1 RVSSSMS
8 CLILH
13 VTLPHTAPRCS
24 FSSPLPCCLPWLR
37 SVEEVLDHR
46 RTLLALEA
54 SGPVALL
61 EEWQRWASSP
71 RHARGRLWTLSPAS
85 GGPGSCGGPAAARL
99 RSALSRAQLA
109 QARRSAAEQRTS
121 FRRRQLLRC
130 LVGRAEAALAAAAHV
145 ARQRA
150 VRRPG
155 LQPAAAAAGRPRPH
169 PTAKRRW
176 ASEAATGESSVGA
189 ARAKRACRPEARASG
204 A

>member
-109 QARRSAAEQRTS
+109 QARSRVREEARRRAQARRSAAEQRTS

-145 ARQRA
+145 ARQR
-150 VRRPG
+150 RPFSSDH
-155 LQPAAAAAGRPRPH
+155 H
-169 PTAKRRW
+169 P
-176 ASEAATGESSVGA
+176 
-189 ARAKRACRPEARASG
+189 
-204 A
+204 

>member
-1 RVSSSMS
+1 GMPQRARDHDGGYLSVSYA
-8 CLILH
+8 
-13 VTLPHTAPRCS
+13 VPPARAT
-24 FSSPLPCCLPWLR
+24 
-37 SVEEVLDHR
+37 
-46 RTLLALEA
+46 
-54 SGPVALL
+54 
-61 EEWQRWASSP
+61 
-71 RHARGRLWTLSPAS
+71 RGRLWTLSPAS

>member
-1 RVSSSMS
+1 GLSTADRRVRKPSQKITETSQNTQEHYGMPQRARDHDGGY
-8 CLILH
+8 L
-13 VTLPHTAPRCS
+13 
-24 FSSPLPCCLPWLR
+24 
-37 SVEEVLDHR
+37 SVSYAVPPAR
-46 RTLLALEA
+46 AT
-54 SGPVALL
+54 
-61 EEWQRWASSP
+61 
-71 RHARGRLWTLSPAS
+71 RGRLWTLSPAS

-99 RSALSRAQLA
+99 RSALSRAQLAQARSRVREEARRRA